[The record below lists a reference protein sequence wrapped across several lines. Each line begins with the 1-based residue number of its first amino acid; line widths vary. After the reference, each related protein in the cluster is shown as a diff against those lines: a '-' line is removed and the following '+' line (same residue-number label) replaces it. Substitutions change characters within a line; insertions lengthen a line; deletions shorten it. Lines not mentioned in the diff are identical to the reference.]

1 MITIVKILR
10 LEWLRG
16 KDAKRNWGILI
27 LVLLYMMASIA
38 LAHLGEQKAREM
50 ADLKA
55 ENRRLRARFVE
66 TKRLLMQDGLRS
78 NVYNRLKDH
87 GFVVPKRNPKY
98 LMDDE

>member
-1 MITIVKILR
+1 
-10 LEWLRG
+10 
-16 KDAKRNWGILI
+16 
-27 LVLLYMMASIA
+27 
-38 LAHLGEQKAREM
+38 M

-87 GFVVPKRNPKY
+87 GFVIPKRNPKY